1 MTLEPILARELCPR
15 KGLLTVLT
23 GLLLASPWAVAQ
35 QGRED
40 PADSQPFRIDVNL
53 VTLRF
58 TVTDTRGDFANSLS
72 AEDFVVEENGKPV
85 EIEIFEKPRDQSAV
99 SSDLWLAFLI
109 DVSGSTFATRTE
121 EIVAAQT
128 FLDNLT
134 PATRIGVFGF
144 TEELL
149 PFQTF
154 TSDRNLVL
162 KAIGQARRHLG
173 KTAIYA
179 SLDRL
184 VSLTSGTAPAGSP
197 KAVILISDG
206 LDPSHGEAKDSARR
220 ALEAGFAVYT
230 IRVPSSAQVYIG
242 PNPNPKEKS
251 LQNSRR
257 QRNEKQIK
265 AFQQLAPLTGG
276 RSFSGFETILD
287 FDNTLAEINDHLFG
301 NLYRV
306 GYYRDSSLGPNV
318 LERVQVRPRRGD
330 LRIASAFK
338 KLPRQF
344 DAKRSLL
351 RVFFDTS
358 GESTVHGLAPVRFQ
372 ELGADMDVL
381 RQISEGSLVGAAL
394 QAQGESLLL
403 SRGDER
409 WRTDAT
415 RSSGPSSRPAGQGG
429 CAAQRNHTNH
439 DGCTG
444 GQKRSRNYLQQS
456 TAGTPRGLYS
466 AGGAA
471 GTLHLAADFL
481 HPCSH
486 HPRRRIVRPD
496 KASPESSEY

>member
-206 LDPSHGEAKDSARR
+206 LDPSHGEAEDSARR

-381 RQISEGSLVGAAL
+381 RQISEGSLVGLPFRLKVNPYSFRGAMSDGVQTQL
-394 QAQGESLLL
+394 GVLGLLL
-403 SRGDER
+403 DQQGREVVRLREIIRITMDAREVRNGRGIIYSNRLLAPPGAYTLQVALLELST
-409 WRTDAT
+409 WRLTSFT
-415 RSSGPSSRPAGQGG
+415 RAVTIRA
-429 CAAQRNHTNH
+429 
-439 DGCTG
+439 DG
-444 GQKRSRNYLQQS
+444 S
-456 TAGTPRGLYS
+456 
-466 AGGAA
+466 
-471 GTLHLAADFL
+471 
-481 HPCSH
+481 
-486 HPRRRIVRPD
+486 
-496 KASPESSEY
+496 